1 MEDTA
6 VHTVLITGISG
17 SIGQYI
23 STYLSQKG
31 FIVKGLTQSKKHLS
45 ESVFYWNVNEQLIDK
60 RALKNVDCLIHL
72 AGANVADSRWSPA
85 RKKEIVDSRVNSSLF
100 LARTFKETNT
110 KLKVLIGTSGTGYY
124 GSITSQRI
132 FKEVDEAG
140 VDFLGE
146 CCLLW
151 EKSYQA
157 FNEIADR
164 IVILR
169 LPTVLCKN
177 DGALQKIVP
186 IVKLGLASPIGSGNQ
201 YMPLVC
207 MDDLMNLYEFIILNP
222 QLQGTF
228 NANSPCHVTNK
239 QLMVG
244 IAKVL
249 HKPFIMPA
257 VPAFLLK
264 VIYGEFASVLLEG
277 SRVSSNKL
285 INSGFT
291 FSHNT
296 LESMLKSVL

>member
-6 VHTVLITGISG
+6 VHTVLITGYSG
-17 SIGQYI
+17 LIGQYI

-31 FIVKGLTQSKKHLS
+31 FIVKGLTQNKKQLS

-60 RALKNVDCLIHL
+60 RALENVDCIIHL
-72 AGANVADSRWSPA
+72 AGLNIAGKRWTSK
-85 RKKEIVDSRVNSSLF
+85 RKKDIIDSRVNSSLF
-100 LARTFKETNT
+100 LARVLKETNI
-110 KLKVLIGTSGTGYY
+110 KLKALIGTSATGYY
-124 GSITSQRI
+124 GSITSQKI
-132 FKEVDEAG
+132 FREEDDAG
-140 VDFLGE
+140 MDFLGE

-151 EKSYQA
+151 EKSYHA

-169 LPTVLCKN
+169 LPTVLSKN

-186 IVKLGLASPIGSGNQ
+186 IVKRGLASPLGSGNQ

-207 MDDLMNLYEFIILNP
+207 MNDLMNLYEFILSNP
-222 QLQGTF
+222 QLAGIY
-228 NANSPCHVTNK
+228 NANAPCHVTNK

-244 IAKVL
+244 MASVL

-257 VPAFLLK
+257 VPTFFLK
-264 VIYGEFASVLLEG
+264 VIYGEFASVLIEG
-277 SRVSSNKL
+277 SRVSSSKL
-285 INSGFT
+285 IDSGFK
-291 FSHNT
+291 FSHAT